1 MTRRYWV
8 FLTTADTLVFAPAPD
23 EASARASWRRN
34 LCDEKR
40 HWSSESECIGATT
53 EDPQESAFLKQWVEG
68 SHEQ

>member
-40 HWSSESECIGATT
+40 HWASEGCIGATT
-53 EDPQESAFLKQWVEG
+53 EEPQESAFLKQWMEA
-68 SHEQ
+68 